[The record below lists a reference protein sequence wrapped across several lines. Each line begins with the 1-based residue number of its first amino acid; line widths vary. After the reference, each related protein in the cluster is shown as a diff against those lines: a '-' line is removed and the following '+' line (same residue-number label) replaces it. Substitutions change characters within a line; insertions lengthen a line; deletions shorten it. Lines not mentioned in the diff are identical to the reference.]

1 MSRENVDSV
10 RRGLEAFRR
19 GGVEALLDFIDPEFE
34 TTTPAEL
41 SVEPSTYRGHDGL
54 RRYFESFYEI
64 MEEIRFEAEE
74 FVDAGERVVVPTR
87 LIARGRGTGIDTEQR
102 LTMVWTVRGG
112 KAVRLDSYG
121 TKAEA
126 LAAAGLARSS

>member
-54 RRYFESFYEI
+54 RRYFESFYEV